1 MSAEAPAPADYSG
14 QIAQSKDMSTGLLGQ
29 AKTAWGQPMQDAGAF
44 GRQAGD
50 AMYQQATSRLDPQWQ
65 QREEQQSAQLASQGL
80 DPTSQAAQSA
90 NRNLGM
96 QRNDAYNQAGF
107 SAQQMAGQEAQ
118 RMQGMDIQGRMAPLA
133 AYQGLLGGQLGM
145 QQQQYGQAA
154 NNASMQNQFWS
165 GLLGGG
171 MQLAGDAGK
180 AYAGMG

>member
-14 QIAQSKDMSTGLLGQ
+14 QIAQNKDLSAGLLGQ
-29 AKTAWGQPMQDAGAF
+29 AKTAWGQPMQNAGAF
-44 GRQAGD
+44 GKQAGD
-50 AMYQQATSRLDPQWQ
+50 AAYAQATSRLDPQWQ
-65 QREEQQSAQLASQGL
+65 QREEQQSAQLAAQGL

-90 NRNLGM
+90 QRNLGM

-118 RMQGMDIQGRMAPLA
+118 RMQGMDLQGRMAPLA

-145 QQQQYGQAA
+145 AGQQYGQAA
-154 NNASMQNQFWS
+154 QNAQMQNQFWS

-171 MQLAGDAGK
+171 MNLAGSVGGAIAG
-180 AYAGMG
+180 G